1 MIYLPGAAILKNDNP
16 KSTNNYHFPTSQ
28 PEVGS
33 GLNSYRSY
41 ECCHKHWEF
50 PCSFSLLCPCSHP
63 PLLALAIFLPTIS
76 KTIWSLER
84 KDRKYRH
91 PIWGWIFN
99 ILLFS
104 DPWPIGG
111 WWLGSSLLST
121 TDRSFSGADREV
133 HYSIEII
140 VEVEVCL
147 ILCPLAG

>member
-1 MIYLPGAAILKNDNP
+1 MINLPCAAVLKSDNP

-63 PLLALAIFLPTIS
+63 PLLALAIFLPTTS
-76 KTIWSLER
+76 ETIWSLGR
-84 KDRKYRH
+84 KDREYRH
-91 PIWGWIFN
+91 PTWGWIFN

-104 DPWPIGG
+104 GPWPIGG
-111 WWLGSSLLST
+111 GGGCVHHYYLLQIEVSLVQVERCT
-121 TDRSFSGADREV
+121 TTT
-133 HYSIEII
+133 